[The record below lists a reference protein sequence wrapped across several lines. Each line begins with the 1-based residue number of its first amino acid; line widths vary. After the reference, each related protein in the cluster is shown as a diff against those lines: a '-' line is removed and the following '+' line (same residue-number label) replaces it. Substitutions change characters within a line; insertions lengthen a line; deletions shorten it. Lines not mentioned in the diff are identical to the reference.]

1 MDEKLIQQLNRN
13 IKCTD
18 GHWLWVGALD
28 EKGYAKATIS
38 KKVVKVHR
46 FIYQLFMGESELQMN
61 HICEHR
67 NCVCP
72 WHLYAGTQKQNGRDR
87 TLTTYFNLTDE
98 GQRAVANSSLP
109 LRSAGRIANIHH
121 ATVKR
126 IREALY
132 D

>member
-1 MDEKLIQQLNRN
+1 MNENLIQQLNRN
-13 IKCTD
+13 IECAG
-18 GHWLWVGALD
+18 GHWLWRGALD
-28 EKGYAKATIS
+28 EKGYAKATIGG
-38 KKVVKVHR
+38 KVVKVHR
-46 FIYQLFMGESELQMN
+46 FTYQLFMGETDLQMN

-87 TLTTYFNLTDE
+87 TLSTYFQLNTKEQQAVGNCSLSL
-98 GQRAVANSSLP
+98 RA
-109 LRSAGRIANIHH
+109 AGRVANIHH

-132 D
+132 G